1 MLSVLQYS
9 VTLLLYFTISY
20 PCILLFQSEFCLS
33 LQDCGQ
39 FQPFEIVSN
48 SRTKRN
54 ETRKL
59 RVFSFPLP
67 SRFSFLDLKI
77 KNHRTNNFIRLESFL
92 LIIII
97 NFLLSKISNSLIN
110 TRSREIE
117 GKREQTIINNIPYYY
132 YPYCTGIS
140 DRIPFNLPLPSL
152 HLVSTL
158 ERYIV
163 MRAPT
168 RILTFSPIS
177 VTKGAPRCLPLVS
190 DSASGRAIAREFEI
204 QINTERVHR

>member
-140 DRIPFNLPLPSL
+140 DRIPFNFPLPSPPVDARTL
-152 HLVSTL
+152 HRDASTDKDFNIFANF
-158 ERYIV
+158 R
-163 MRAPT
+163 
-168 RILTFSPIS
+168 
-177 VTKGAPRCLPLVS
+177 
-190 DSASGRAIAREFEI
+190 
-204 QINTERVHR
+204 